1 MEKTNDIFQKLIQD
15 KNLKK
20 ILELKL
26 GKPDIEEKD
35 LINITEIVLNG
46 KTITGK
52 KNQVYFEVIKLFP
65 NLRRVEIDNLEIGKQ
80 EIEYLKKIQEISFEN
95 CKITQ
100 LDNLKHIKK
109 LSINNSVVEDISI
122 IEKFSNLTDL
132 ELINIEVNDFRFLEK
147 LKELKA
153 LKIKNIKNIAK
164 EKVDFELPIEYLS
177 IAGFENLDMNF
188 FKNYKNLKTMSI
200 ERKKEDKWKNILEEI
215 RKLNIKILIDDIY
228 EF

>member
-1 MEKTNDIFQKLIQD
+1 MDNIEIR
-15 KNLKK
+15 
-20 ILELKL
+20 ELL
-26 GKPDIEEKD
+26 PEDAE
-35 LINITEIVLNG
+35 
-46 KTITGK
+46 
-52 KNQVYFEVIKLFP
+52 QM
-65 NLRRVEIDNLEIGKQ
+65 
-80 EIEYLKKIQEISFEN
+80 IEYLKKIQEISFEN

-188 FKNYKNLKTMSI
+188 LKNYRNLKTMSI